1 MTGGCRSEKA
11 RREERGRGSTLLR
24 HGGRG
29 QRGFLLNKI
38 SRAKIS
44 SQFPSKPSDS
54 TDEAAEEPGRAAL
67 RLPGP
72 RASADSLP
80 TWAWGSSRVGSAGTP
95 RPSEMHVNP
104 AALGE
109 SFTSQGLLPSSL
121 SWVMGMGEP

>member
-1 MTGGCRSEKA
+1 MRNGAEGAPCSDME
-11 RREERGRGSTLLR
+11 GVGN
-24 HGGRG
+24 GV
-29 QRGFLLNKI
+29 FLLNKI
-38 SRAKIS
+38 SRTKIN

-54 TDEAAEEPGRAAL
+54 TDEAGEEPGRAAL
-67 RLPGP
+67 RFPSP

-95 RPSEMHVNP
+95 RPSETHVNP
-104 AALGE
+104 VALGE